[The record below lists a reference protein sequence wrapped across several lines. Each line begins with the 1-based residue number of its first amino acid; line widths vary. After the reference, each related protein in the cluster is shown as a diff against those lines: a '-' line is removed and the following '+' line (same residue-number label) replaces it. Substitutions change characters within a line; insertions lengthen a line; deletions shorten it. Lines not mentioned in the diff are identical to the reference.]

1 MILWEKYSED
11 ELRTIVKLYYT
22 NTGFCVDDL
31 HETDKRGEKGADL
44 IVYRSGE
51 AEKTAIAL
59 K

>member
-22 NTGFCVDDL
+22 NNGFCVDDL
-31 HETDKRGEKGADL
+31 HEADKRGEKGADL

-51 AEKTAIAL
+51 AEK
-59 K
+59 